1 MSNLNF
7 FLIFFSLTVL
17 LCYKSVAQ
25 VRDFETTRLQS
36 SSGAGVASILV
47 NETAVLN
54 PAPIVFIPISSFY
67 YQKGTSNLDSK
78 SEKRVKNY
86 SDGSSQMYLISDS
99 TSQLKGTFSYQGQ
112 DENRFSRKRFTSSIA
127 SNLGKKSA
135 IGVLY
140 RYTVD
145 DDKVLDEENKFH
157 QAVFGFTHIHS
168 ERLSLGGIIVDPFL
182 ANKKDAKVVL
192 GFQYNLTEN
201 FLLILDGGANFN
213 EKPHKNT
220 LYKGAFQVNFFKDL
234 YLRIGQYRDKTT
246 KLKGSSW
253 GISWIG
259 PRLSLEYAYKTSEVL
274 EDFADQYLYK
284 GEQFIE
290 SSLSLALVF

>member
-1 MSNLNF
+1 MSNLNSILLF
-7 FLIFFSLTVL
+7 SLIFFSNQ
-17 LCYKSVAQ
+17 YSFAQ

-47 NETAVLN
+47 NETAILN

-67 YQKGTSNLDSK
+67 YQKGSSELDSK
-78 SEKRVKNY
+78 SEKRTKKFSGGNN
-86 SDGSSQMYLISDS
+86 QMYLISDS
-99 TSQLKGTFSYQGQ
+99 TSQLKGTFSYQDQ
-112 DENRFSRKRFTSSIA
+112 AENRYSRKRYTSSLA
-127 SNLGKKSA
+127 SNLGKKTA
-135 IGVLY
+135 FGILY
-140 RYTVD
+140 RYTID
-145 DDKVLDEENKFH
+145 NDKYLDEENTFH

-168 ERLSLGGIIVDPFL
+168 ERLSIGGIIVDPFL
-182 ANKKDAKVVL
+182 SHKKDAKAVL

-213 EKPHKNT
+213 EKPNKNT
-220 LYKGAFQVNFFKDL
+220 LYKGALQVNFFKDL
-234 YLRIGQYRDKTT
+234 YLRVGQYRDKTT
-246 KLKGSSW
+246 NFKGSSW

-284 GEQFIE
+284 GEQFVE
-290 SSLSLALVF
+290 SSISVALVF